1 MRFKL
6 IAAFVNPE
14 ITNKV
19 VEVAK
24 NAGATGDVIIQARGS
39 GLESASFMGLSIK
52 DRTNVVLFVVEEHI
66 VNPIVQAVSEDC
78 RLEEPGNGIMIVL
91 DIQKVAGLSKQIEKI
106 RENLNNEIL

>member
-6 IAAFVNPE
+6 IVAFVNPE
-14 ITNKV
+14 ITDKV

-39 GLESASFMGLSIK
+39 GLETTNFMGLSIK
-52 DRTNVVLFVVEEHI
+52 DMTNVVFFVVEEHI
-66 VNPIVQAVSEDC
+66 VNPIIQAVTKDC
-78 RLEEPGNGIMIVL
+78 HLEESGNGIVLVL
-91 DIQKVAGLSKQIEKI
+91 DIHKVAGLSKQIKKI